1 MHLSNIFQYID
12 FLDNNMALST
22 LCMVSLNIGLR
33 HLIQDIPKS
42 ADIILGLKPMRI
54 LAAFSIFYMA
64 TRNFKYSIIG
74 TVLFFIFIKLFL
86 NNESKLNM
94 LPKNMNDSS
103 KKEITNNELNIVK
116 EGLES
121 FNTLNEF
128 TEFKG
133 KLKDVNVILSKL
145 ANASSLKIVN

>member
-1 MHLSNIFQYID
+1 MDLSNIYQYTN

-22 LCMVSLNIGLR
+22 LCMVSLNVGLR

-64 TRNFKYSIIG
+64 SRNFKYSIIG
-74 TVLFFIFIKLFL
+74 TLLFFIFIKLFL

-94 LPKNMNDSS
+94 LPKNMNDAP
-103 KKEITNNELNIVK
+103 KKEIVGDELNLVK

-121 FNTLNEF
+121 FNSFGEF
-128 TEFKG
+128 TEYKG
-133 KLKDVNVILSKL
+133 KLKNVNAVLSKL
-145 ANASSLKIVN
+145 SNASSLKIIN